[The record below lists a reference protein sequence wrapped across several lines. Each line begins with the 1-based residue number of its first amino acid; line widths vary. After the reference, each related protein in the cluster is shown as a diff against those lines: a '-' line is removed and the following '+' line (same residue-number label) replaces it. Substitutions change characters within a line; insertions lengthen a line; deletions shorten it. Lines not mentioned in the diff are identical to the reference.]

1 VYLYLDRLN
10 ERVSGHR
17 KQAELQGEHGG
28 EPTRASHDPAIV

>member
-17 KQAELQGEHGG
+17 KPAEADGENS
-28 EPTRASHDPAIV
+28 PDARASREPATA